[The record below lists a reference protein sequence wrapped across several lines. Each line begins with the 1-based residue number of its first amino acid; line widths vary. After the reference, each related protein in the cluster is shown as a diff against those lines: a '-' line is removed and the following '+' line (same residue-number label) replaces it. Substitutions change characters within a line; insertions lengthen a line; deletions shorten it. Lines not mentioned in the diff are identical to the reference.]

1 MIDGVYKYFIAIIMV
16 YISHV
21 TNRYDICVWL
31 GLIIPVF
38 HTTWQ
43 KKYFPKLLVHSLQQ
57 PRTMN
62 ELFIYLN
69 FSVKTGPAIYL
80 FVTFQVKTCLFS
92 YFLQWLNYKCFLWQ
106 TSIQRG
112 VVLWWINKIIINNF
126 NYLIGKTDFDCL
138 WLLWFTECK
147 IYFIGKI
154 RLEGD

>member
-1 MIDGVYKYFIAIIMV
+1 MFI
-16 YISHV
+16 V

-38 HTTWQ
+38 HINLTN
-43 KKYFPKLLVHSLQQ
+43 KYFPKLPGHSLQQ
-57 PRTMN
+57 PRAMRW
-62 ELFIYLN
+62 LFISLN
-69 FSVKTGPAIYL
+69 FSVKTVPAVSL

-92 YFLQWLNYKCFLWQ
+92 YFLQWFNYKCFLWQ

-112 VVLWWINKIIINNF
+112 DVLWWIYIIINNNF

-147 IYFIGKI
+147 IYFICKI
-154 RLEGD
+154 KSEGD